1 MPATETFDQFACI
14 IGGSRQL
21 ADQAGELE
29 GFSISFLLISLP
41 LAGSWFF
48 CGDTVV
54 IIGETPSRSSLTHK
68 LPDTLNKTW
77 DTSVCRTVANR
88 KRN

>member
-1 MPATETFDQFACI
+1 M
-14 IGGSRQL
+14 
-21 ADQAGELE
+21 
-29 GFSISFLLISLP
+29 SFLLISVTLV
-41 LAGSWFF
+41 GSWLFF
-48 CGDTVV
+48 GDTVV